1 MTTTDRRQSTTHR
14 GYGWRHQRIR
24 TRLLFQLK
32 DGTPCPGC
40 GRPMYRDPA
49 KNHDRAPLEADH
61 EADLKHHGPGDANRL
76 LCRTCNRSRGAG
88 HDERLPLNRD
98 PEPDDT
104 SGPTAWSWL

>member
-1 MTTTDRRQSTTHR
+1 MTTTDRRQSTTQR

-24 TRLLFQLK
+24 TRLLYQLK

-40 GRPMYRDPA
+40 GRPMYRNPD